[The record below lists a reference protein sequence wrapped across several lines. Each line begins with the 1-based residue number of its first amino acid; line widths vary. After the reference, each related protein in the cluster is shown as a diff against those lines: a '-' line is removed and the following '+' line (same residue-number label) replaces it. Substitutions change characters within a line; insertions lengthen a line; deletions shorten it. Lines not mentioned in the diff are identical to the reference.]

1 MSEIDVRCIPLEK
14 ANEHNKSCTLNTDFL
29 ATAITPSYP
38 PSMLRIF
45 VCSQTAAKFKTRVTK
60 ATNTQTLTFNADTNL
75 TANVP
80 YMFTMLVHSGDT
92 INFQFDGTLTMSVF
106 RVQEIMLGTQ

>member
-29 ATAITPSYP
+29 TTAITPSKT
-38 PSMLRIF
+38 PSMLRIM
-45 VCSQTAAKFKTRVTK
+45 VASQTAAKFKARVTK
-60 ATNTQTLTFNADTNL
+60 AANTQTIIFNTDTNL
-75 TANVP
+75 TANVV
-80 YMFTMLVHSGDT
+80 YTFTMLVHSGDT
-92 INFQFDGTLTMSVF
+92 INFQFDTTLTMSVF